1 MQFKAAFVA
10 AAIASL
16 AAASPTPRDDQPGN
30 TCSTGPI
37 QCCNSVSSTS
47 NPTIASLAG
56 LLGIVLPAVN
66 VAVGLLCSPI
76 SAIGIGGGACS
87 AQAVC
92 CEDNSSSLISIG
104 CLPVQL

>member
-1 MQFKAAFVA
+1 MQFKAAFVT

-16 AAASPTPRDDQPGN
+16 AAASPTPRD

-37 QCCNSVSSTS
+37 QCCNTVMSEN
-47 NPTIASLAG
+47 NPVIGLLSG
-56 LLGIVLPAVN
+56 LLGIVLPN
-66 VAVGLLCSPI
+66 LGLNVGLQCSPI
-76 SAIGIGGGACS
+76 SLLGLGGGACS

-104 CLPVQL
+104 CLPIQL